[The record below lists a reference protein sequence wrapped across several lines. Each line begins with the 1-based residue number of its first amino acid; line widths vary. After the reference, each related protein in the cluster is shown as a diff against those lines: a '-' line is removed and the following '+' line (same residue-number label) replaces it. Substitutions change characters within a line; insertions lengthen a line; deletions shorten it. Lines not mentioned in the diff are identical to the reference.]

1 MIKKKIL
8 MSRSM
13 VPNSVF
19 YYTILLIDILKNIL
33 SFQMWKYWN
42 IYDLSTFN
50 IALII

>member
-19 YYTILLIDILKNIL
+19 YYTILLIDFFFKYLKFPDVEILEYL
-33 SFQMWKYWN
+33 
-42 IYDLSTFN
+42 
-50 IALII
+50 